1 MKTIEFTD
9 EEINALV
16 ALLDIAVKAGGI
28 NVAEAA
34 VFLTKKLKGAS
45 DPVDPGAPQEIRSN

>member
-1 MKTIEFTD
+1 MKTIEFTN

-34 VFLTKKLKGAS
+34 VYLTKKIRGES
-45 DPVDPGAPQEIRSN
+45 DPGAPQEVFNR

>member
-1 MKTIEFTD
+1 MKTYEFTD
-9 EEINALV
+9 EEVNALC

-34 VFLTKKLKGAS
+34 VYLTKKLRGIQG
-45 DPVDPGAPQEIRSN
+45 PIDPGAPQEVVTN

>member
-1 MKTIEFTD
+1 MKTIDFTD
-9 EEINALV
+9 EEINALC

-34 VFLTKKLKGAS
+34 VFLTKKLRGVQG
-45 DPVDPGAPQEIRSN
+45 PMDPGAPQEVLSN